1 MKHVIRNDKGEIIS
15 GKMVL
20 RKKGYGTG
28 KISNNGQPEVDW
40 KLLDECKNADNDGFD
55 TEHVEPNGRHRMKVE
70 LPRGTVVIRYV
81 GNGTFTAPKG
91 TKFEQLSLP
100 YFKDTM
106 EYNEYRVIADYLDVV
121 CIVDRGV
128 VAPGFDSCGGAVQYK
143 HPMSMKESMR
153 NKILERI
160 EFDEKDN

>member
-70 LPRGTVVIRYV
+70 LPRGTVVIRYG

-121 CIVDRGV
+121 
-128 VAPGFDSCGGAVQYK
+128 
-143 HPMSMKESMR
+143 
-153 NKILERI
+153 
-160 EFDEKDN
+160 

>member
-70 LPRGTVVIRYV
+70 LLYDMEVMELLLHLREQSLSNYHYHILKIRW
-81 GNGTFTAPKG
+81 NIMNI
-91 TKFEQLSLP
+91 ELL
-100 YFKDTM
+100 
-106 EYNEYRVIADYLDVV
+106 RI
-121 CIVDRGV
+121 
-128 VAPGFDSCGGAVQYK
+128 
-143 HPMSMKESMR
+143 
-153 NKILERI
+153 ILMLYAL
-160 EFDEKDN
+160 

>member
-70 LPRGTVVIRYV
+70 LPRGTVVIRYG
-81 GNGTFTAPKG
+81 GNGTFTA
-91 TKFEQLSLP
+91 QRLSNYHYHIL
-100 YFKDTM
+100 
-106 EYNEYRVIADYLDVV
+106 
-121 CIVDRGV
+121 
-128 VAPGFDSCGGAVQYK
+128 
-143 HPMSMKESMR
+143 
-153 NKILERI
+153 KIRWNIMNIELLRI
-160 EFDEKDN
+160 ILMLYAL